1 MILILVAKAGVS
13 LVPILRKRII
23 LFTLVWLLAT
33 NSDAKLLGTL
43 GTVFPIAEPDLLQM
57 IQSRVALLSQHHRF
71 DWLQAVL
78 DQGFQQAMDRPIP
91 VVGLSLATKSRTWVF
106 DPSIT
111 LSPDF
116 DYGTQL
122 FTPQRINP
130 LDTLSLKE
138 ALLFYD
144 ADDNRQVQWAERTD
158 QSLQGKTKLILV
170 GGSVKSQEKRFHK
183 RVYFDQGGCLKNR
196 FQLNH
201 VPTMIT
207 QQDNLLKIQEVT
219 LP

>member
-1 MILILVAKAGVS
+1 
-13 LVPILRKRII
+13 VPILRKRII
-23 LFTLVWLLAT
+23 LITLVWLLAT

-57 IQSRVALLSQHHRF
+57 IQRRVALLSDHGL
-71 DWLQAVL
+71 DWLQAEL
-78 DQGFQQAMDRPIP
+78 NQGFQQAMDRPIP

-122 FTPQRINP
+122 LTPQRINP
-130 LDTLSLKE
+130 LDTLTLKE

-183 RVYFDQGGCLKNR
+183 QVYFDQGGSLKTR